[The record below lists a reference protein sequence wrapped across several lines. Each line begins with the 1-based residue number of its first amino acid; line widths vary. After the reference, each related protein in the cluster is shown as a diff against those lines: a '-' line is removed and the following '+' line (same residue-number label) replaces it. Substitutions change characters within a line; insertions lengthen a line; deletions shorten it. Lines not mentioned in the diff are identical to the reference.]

1 MSEIVDFEFC
11 NFGTRLSV
19 LSDRTHSVVVPHI
32 FRYPYPFSICSALFY
47 SYSVSVPSF
56 SKWSWSLFS
65 RKRFPKTM
73 FIRMG
78 DSRKYPYPTTGDMSI
93 LTPPLPPEIPK
104 CSSPHA
110 LRIPKSLIPPPFRTS
125 STVVAWMVHV
135 YCMHDWA
142 CSSTSTCQEPVLRTK
157 FYRRSSRLAVGY

>member
-56 SKWSWSLFS
+56 SKCSWSLFS

-125 STVVAWMVHV
+125 STQLLLGWFMYIACTTEHV
-135 YCMHDWA
+135 QAPQLVRNQYYGPNFIEDP
-142 CSSTSTCQEPVLRTK
+142 Q
-157 FYRRSSRLAVGY
+157 G